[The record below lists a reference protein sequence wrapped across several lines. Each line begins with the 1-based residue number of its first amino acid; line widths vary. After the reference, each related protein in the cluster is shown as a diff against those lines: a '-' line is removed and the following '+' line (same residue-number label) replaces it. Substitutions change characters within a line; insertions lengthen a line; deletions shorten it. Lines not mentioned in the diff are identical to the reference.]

1 MAVTLTAQTFG
12 GLLKYLR
19 RRARLTQRELAL
31 RVGYTEAHLCR
42 LEKDERQP
50 DISTV
55 ATLFVPALELEE
67 SPAQVEQLLKL
78 ASQSRLTRQG
88 GRVTVRRT
96 GVRQVEIRHEVVED
110 LGALEDVPPA
120 PTHWVAR
127 PELIRRA
134 AALLQSERRLALI
147 GMAGA
152 GKTMLAAELARTL
165 PKLPVFWTTLT
176 TGVSDTAPAIIRA
189 LALFYLTQGQT
200 QVRPI
205 LEHDGASPPLP
216 LDQQLNL
223 LRSAVTAA
231 PAVLCLDDVHLALAD
246 PAGRALFE
254 GLAATTMATLV
265 LTSRERLP
273 FAVPQL
279 TVPGLAPDQIRSLIA
294 NFGADPE
301 ADWATAL
308 ADRTGGNPML
318 LRLALGQI
326 GDPAL
331 DAPRFVARLASQPQ
345 VAAFLINDVLRRLAQ
360 DALWLIELV
369 AIFRHPLDLYDGAL
383 AELVAQARPEIALGV
398 CIQVL
403 QAQALIDDARQAGLH
418 PLVREHLLAQVDTD
432 PVRKRRLHRLAA
444 DWTRHRSDDVLE
456 LVYHCDRAGD
466 TSRVAEAIRGQEEA
480 VAARGQAAAAAE
492 ILARTLRVL
501 ERGRKSDRNNRLRR
515 ELHTSRGVLLV
526 GSLQAREAE
535 AEFRRALDLTADAH
549 VRADL
554 VAWIVPSMLERNAYA
569 ESLALISEARSWLGS
584 NDTFLAAQLAAAE
597 AWAFYD
603 LSRIDEA
610 ALAGESALRM
620 LAAFGQASWQRLQ
633 ATRVMAHGAMAS
645 VSRARLDVAAA
656 LRHAQ
661 AAVDAADRGGLRR
674 LAVSKLGFL
683 GGLRFDQGALTEA
696 DRIRSATARAAE
708 ELGDSYTVAYLT
720 MYLSDHDR
728 IWLSID
734 RGLARLDVAE
744 RLMAHIEDR
753 HGQADQQAR
762 RAVFRLWR
770 GDVQAA
776 LDLLE
781 GPAVGASDDVSS
793 RSHGYNLNRLAQA
806 RLVADPSAWAR
817 AKDALDQ
824 ALALP
829 GTRNDHLLRFN
840 LATTAA
846 ALWITAGEAGRA
858 VTCLEREAPRAG
870 FPLWGRLER
879 SLIESIAT
887 WASGDRATSARQLI
901 GLQAV
906 TGDYPLYATRIARL
920 LAEPDHHPLRIPRL
934 LWCGSDA
941 SA

>member
-1 MAVTLTAQTFG
+1 MAVTLAAQSFG

-19 RRARLTQRELAL
+19 RRARLTQRELAQ

-42 LEKDERQP
+42 LERDERQP
-50 DISTV
+50 DVSTV
-55 ATLFVPALELEE
+55 AALFVPALELED
-67 SPAQVEQLLKL
+67 SPTQVEQLLKL
-78 ASQSRLTRQG
+78 ASHARLAG
-88 GRVTVRRT
+88 KGARVTVRRT
-96 GVRQVEIRHEVVED
+96 GARQVEIRHEVVEN
-110 LGALEDVPPA
+110 LGALEDVPPE
-120 PTHWVAR
+120 PIHWVAR

-134 AALLQSERRLALI
+134 AGLLHSERRLALV

-152 GKTMLAAELARTL
+152 GKTMLAAELARTS
-165 PKLPVFWTTLT
+165 PKQAVFWTTLT

-205 LEHDGASPPLP
+205 LDHDGASPPLP

-231 PAVLCLDDVHLALAD
+231 PAVLCLDDVHLALTD
-246 PAGRALFE
+246 PAARALFE
-254 GLAATTMATLV
+254 SLAATTAATLL

-273 FAVPQL
+273 ITLPQL
-279 TVPGLAPDQIRSLIA
+279 AVSGLAPDQVRALIA
-294 NFGADPE
+294 NFGADPD

-308 ADRTGGNPML
+308 GDRTGGNPML

-345 VAAFLINDVLRRLAQ
+345 VAAFLINDVLRRLAK

-369 AIFRHPLDLYDGAL
+369 AIFRHPLDLYDGVL
-383 AELVAQARPEIALGV
+383 AELIAKARPEITLGA

-418 PLVREHLLAQVDTD
+418 PLVREHLLAQAETD
-432 PVRKRRLHRLAA
+432 PARKRRLHRLAA
-444 DWTRHRSDDVLE
+444 DWTRRRSGDVLE
-456 LVYHCDRAGD
+456 LAYHCDRAGD
-466 TSRVAEAIRGQEEA
+466 TTRVAEAIRGQEED

-492 ILARTLRVL
+492 ILAQTLRSL
-501 ERGRKSDRNNRLRR
+501 ERGRKSDRRRRLRC

-535 AEFRRALDLTADAH
+535 AAFRRALELTEDAH

-569 ESLALISEARSWLGS
+569 ESLDLIAAARSGLGS
-584 NDTFLAAQLAAAE
+584 GDTFLAAQLAAAE
-597 AWAFYD
+597 AWALYD

-610 ALAGESALRM
+610 ALAGEAALRM
-620 LAAFGQASWQRLQ
+620 LEAFGQASWQRLQ

-645 VSRARLDVAAA
+645 ISRARLDVASA

-683 GGLRFDQGALTEA
+683 GGLRFDQGALSEA
-696 DRIRSATARAAE
+696 DRIRSATARAAD

-728 IWLSID
+728 IWLTID
-734 RGLARLDVAE
+734 RGLERLDVAE
-744 RLMAHIEDR
+744 RLMAQIEDR

-762 RAVFRLWR
+762 RAVFALWR
-770 GDVQAA
+770 GDIEAA
-776 LDLLE
+776 LRLLE

-806 RLVADPSAWAR
+806 RLVADPAAWAR
-817 AKDALDQ
+817 AKDALDR
-824 ALALP
+824 ALDLP
-829 GTRNDHLLRFN
+829 GTRNDLLLRFN

-846 ALWITAGEAGRA
+846 VLWITAGDPRQAA
-858 VTCLEREAPRAG
+858 VCLEGEPSRAG
-870 FPLWGRLER
+870 FPLWGKLER
-879 SLIESIAT
+879 SLVEAISV
-887 WASGDRATSARQLI
+887 WAAGDRVAAEQRLI
-901 GLQAV
+901 DLQAA
-906 TGDYPLYATRIARL
+906 TRDYPLHSTRITRL
-920 LAEPDHHPLRIPRL
+920 LAEPEHHPLRIPRL
-934 LWCGSDA
+934 LWCGDVDRS
-941 SA
+941 